1 MFWVFKMKRSICLVL
16 CLILTI
22 CTLSSCRY
30 NGGVTDVTTA
40 EKTVYINGEEVD
52 TVEASLGAF
61 QGKMGDYIEF
71 KFNEPQTFN
80 TVFITEK
87 TTTIRQFNIFI
98 LDETGNYKLV
108 YTGKNVF
115 NEDITID
122 TVTTTA
128 VKVTIVNTQI
138 DKDEFIV
145 QGINIYN
152 LEQ

>member
-1 MFWVFKMKRSICLVL
+1 MKRSICCIL
-16 CLILTI
+16 CLILMV
-22 CTLSSCRY
+22 CAFSSCRY
-30 NGGVTDVTTA
+30 NGGITDVTTA
-40 EKTVYINGEEVD
+40 EKTVYINGEEVN
-52 TVEASLGAF
+52 TVEAGLGAF
-61 QGKMGDYIEF
+61 KGKMGDYIEF

-138 DKDEFIV
+138 DKDEFII
-145 QGINIYN
+145 QGINMYN
-152 LEQ
+152 LEK

>member
-1 MFWVFKMKRSICLVL
+1 MKRSICLVL
-16 CLILTI
+16 CLILTV
-22 CTLSSCRY
+22 CTFSSCRY

-52 TVEASLGAF
+52 TVEANLGAF

-87 TTTIRQFNIFI
+87 TTTIRQFNIFV

-115 NEDITID
+115 NENITID